1 MVPNSPERKVAL
13 PLLLLRLS
21 VFLVMLMWAIDKFVK
36 PDHAAAVFEKFYSL
50 NGIGYGLIYLVGAAQ
65 LAILIG
71 FVLGIKK
78 RFTYGAVLLFHTVS
92 TVVSFRQF
100 LNPYEGSNLLFFAAW
115 PMLAA
120 CFTLF
125 YLRDHDRLG
134 VIKGL
139 A

>member
-1 MVPNSPERKVAL
+1 MVSTPTDRKIAL

-21 VFLVMLMWAIDKFVK
+21 VFLVMLMWAIDKFVQ
-36 PDHAAAVFEKFYSL
+36 PDHAAAVFEKFYYIGGL
-50 NGIGYGLIYLVGAAQ
+50 GYGLIYLLGAIQ
-65 LAILIG
+65 LAVLIG

-78 RFTYGAVLLFHTVS
+78 RFTYGAILLFHTIS
-92 TVVSFRQF
+92 TVSSFRQF
-100 LNPYEGSNLLFFAAW
+100 LNPYEGPNLLFFAAW

-125 YLRDHDRLG
+125 YLRDLDRLG

>member
-1 MVPNSPERKVAL
+1 MVSTPTDRKIAL

-36 PDHAAAVFEKFYSL
+36 PDHAAAVFEKFYY
-50 NGIGYGLIYLVGAAQ
+50 IGGLSYGLIYVIGAIQ

-78 RFTYGAVLLFHTVS
+78 RFTYGAILLFHTIS
-92 TVVSFRQF
+92 TLSSFRQF
-100 LNPYEGSNLLFFAAW
+100 LNPYEGPNLLFFAAW

-125 YLRDHDRLG
+125 YLRDLDRLG